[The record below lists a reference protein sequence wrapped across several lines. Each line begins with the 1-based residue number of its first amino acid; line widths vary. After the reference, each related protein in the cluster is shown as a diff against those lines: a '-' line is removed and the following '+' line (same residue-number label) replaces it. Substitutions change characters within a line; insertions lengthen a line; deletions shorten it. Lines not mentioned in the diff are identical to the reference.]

1 MLILARHG
9 NTFEAHERAVW
20 VGAKTDLPLTADGL
34 AQAESAAGYLVA
46 HSLVPERVIAGP
58 LQRTRAFAA
67 VIADRFGLR
76 PEIDARL
83 KELDYGA
90 WEGLDAAEV
99 AARFGEAD
107 LFAWEERLI
116 WPADGHWGEGRAAV
130 EQRVDAVLEDLRAA
144 ARDRTVLA
152 VTSNGILR
160 FVRWMVSGDR
170 ASRETKVR
178 TGALC
183 LLRPADQGWA
193 VDGWDIRP

>member
-20 VGAKTDLPLTADGL
+20 VGARTDLPLTAEGL
-34 AQAESAAGYLVA
+34 AQAERAAGYLVA
-46 HSLVPERVIAGP
+46 HSRVPERVVAGP

-67 VIADRFGLR
+67 VIAGRFGLR
-76 PEIDARL
+76 PEIDERL

-99 AARFGEAD
+99 VVRFGQAD
-107 LFAWEERLI
+107 LSAWEEGLI
-116 WPADGHWGEGRAAV
+116 WPADARWSEGKSAV
-130 EQRVDAVLEDLRAA
+130 EQRVGAVLDDLRAA
-144 ARDRTVLA
+144 AQGGIILA
-152 VTSNGILR
+152 VTSNGVLR
-160 FVRWMVSGDR
+160 FVRLMVSGDR
-170 ASRETKVR
+170 ASRATKVR

-183 LLRPADQGWA
+183 LLRPADRGWA

>member
-20 VGAKTDLPLTADGL
+20 VGAKTDLPLTAEGL
-34 AQAESAAGYLVA
+34 AQAERAAGYLVA

-83 KELDYGA
+83 KELDYGV

-99 AARFGEAD
+99 VARFGESD
-107 LFAWEERLI
+107 LSAWEERLI
-116 WPADGHWGEGRAAV
+116 WPTDGHWGEGRAAV

-183 LLRPADQGWA
+183 LLRPADQGWT
-193 VDGWDIRP
+193 VEGWDIRP